1 MTVLLY
7 YLRGNSLHILIRAY
21 HYGGIMYKMLT
32 YSEILCLDR
41 LYSVLIETRV
51 DHIVDYYRTT
61 LDPYALVP
69 RCLIL

>member
-1 MTVLLY
+1 MTVL
-7 YLRGNSLHILIRAY
+7 RIISGETAFTSSFGAY

-61 LDPYALVP
+61 LDLM
-69 RCLIL
+69 L